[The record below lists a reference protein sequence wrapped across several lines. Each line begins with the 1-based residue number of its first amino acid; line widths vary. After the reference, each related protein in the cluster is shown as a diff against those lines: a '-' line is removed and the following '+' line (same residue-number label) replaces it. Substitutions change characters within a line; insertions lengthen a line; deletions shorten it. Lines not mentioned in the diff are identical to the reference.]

1 MSSPLHNK
9 INSYA
14 IEKGIEFGT
23 DNSLPRLET
32 GSFPQSVTSQ
42 WFTFSTNNS
51 TPSPDGPGGGNY
63 SHNFYYNTGRR
74 YRKLYS
80 TNPADWYSVINDGD
94 YTVGIWVKINPYTY
108 TQATGVL
115 LMGNVLATSRGGWS
129 LNFVTN
135 GAGFEPLSQIV
146 VNFPISSTQLGTA
159 VLFDGVNTNNYA
171 EIDRW
176 YYIVIRRTNNTNM
189 EIYLDG
195 VLKHSITGIFV
206 NTATDPLGF
215 QFGSPNIGG
224 SAPDRFSVNISNFHL
239 STSSV
244 IGPTEIAEI
253 WNVGKSISDPVYY
266 SDAGQWITNDLGPN
280 FQPFVV
286 RRKLKRWNGNTW
298 HEING
303 QYWNGTNWEYL

>member
-32 GSFPQSVTSQ
+32 GSFPQSITSQ

-135 GAGFEPLSQIV
+135 GAGFEPLSQMV
-146 VNFPISSTQLGTA
+146 VNYPISSTQLGTA

-206 NTATDPLGF
+206 NTGTDPLGF
-215 QFGSPNIGG
+215 QFGSPNVTG